1 MDKEKVILLKK
12 LGENIGNIRK
22 AKGQTQVELANTIN
36 KDQQSIQRLEKGNI
50 NPSFYYLYEI
60 SKGLETDIRELLD
73 FSEEIED
80 SKSPNK

>member
-22 AKGQTQVELANTIN
+22 SKGQTQVELANTIN

-73 FSEEIED
+73 FSEETED
-80 SKSPNK
+80 KEIK

>member
-22 AKGQTQVELANTIN
+22 SKGQTQVELANTIN

-73 FSEEIED
+73 FSEETET
-80 SKSPNK
+80 KK